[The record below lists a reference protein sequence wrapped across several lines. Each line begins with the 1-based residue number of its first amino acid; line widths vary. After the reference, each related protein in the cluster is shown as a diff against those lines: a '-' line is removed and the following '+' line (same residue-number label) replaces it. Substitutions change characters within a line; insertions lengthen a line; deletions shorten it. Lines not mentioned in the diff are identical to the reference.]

1 MDVVGSTVL
10 LLALMAA
17 GYGFFVG
24 ILAIAARRPAV
35 GESAYR
41 AGMAVFPLVTL
52 GTASLLWLIFTNTF
66 SIAYVAEHS
75 ARELSPVYKLAV
87 LWAGQRGSL
96 LFWSWLLSIFLF
108 VALVANRR
116 KHRELM
122 PLVATILCG
131 VQFFFLLLNTVV
143 ASPFSLL
150 GVTTASGATQIVTPP
165 NGTGLNPLLQ
175 YFEMV
180 LHPPLLYLGYTGFS
194 VPFAF
199 ALAALI
205 KRYPA
210 ERWVPLVRRWS
221 LWAWTFLGIGILLG
235 AHWAYA
241 VLGWGGYWGWDPVE
255 NASLMP
261 WITATAFLHAA
272 VVQQKRG
279 MLRVWSASLLLLTF
293 VLSVFGTFLTRSGIV
308 NSVHA
313 FAQSPVG
320 PWLGGFFAVLT
331 VVTIWGLAR
340 GWRTLEGEN
349 RLGEIMSRESAVLFG
364 ILLLLASFVAVFAGT
379 MFPVFSQWMAGAKI
393 TVGPP
398 FFDRMNVPIALLL
411 LVLMGLGPLLAWK
424 RTQTAVFLRKAAWP
438 AAAGIGA
445 GVAAGI
451 LGAGSMKAIL
461 AIALGAFVVVVIAL
475 EFARAARSVSAHSG
489 VNFVSAIGQVAM
501 QDTRRYGGYIAHL
514 GLVLIFFGIAGQ
526 AMNRNVKKMMTVG
539 SSMRLG
545 SYTLVAQDFDQTQ
558 GPNYQGERA
567 SIEVLDRGRSTMML
581 FPEIRYYPET
591 RMTATRVAIYSSL
604 ARDLYVV
611 YAGNDERTGA
621 PEIHAF
627 MNPLVHW
634 IWLGG
639 LVLVL
644 GTLLA
649 MIPSARPVMTASAR
663 VPVSVAETAAAP
675 APMKPDL
682 VTRGHR

>member
-1 MDVVGSTVL
+1 MDVVGSTAL
-10 LLALMAA
+10 LLALVAA

-24 ILAIAARRPAV
+24 ILAITARRPAV

-52 GTASLLWLIFTNTF
+52 GTVSLLWLIFTNTF

-75 ARELSPVYKLAV
+75 ARELTPVYKLAV

-150 GVTTASGATQIVTPP
+150 GVTTSSGATQIVAPP
-165 NGTGLNPLLQ
+165 NGMGLNPLLQ

-210 ERWVPLVRRWS
+210 DRWVPLVRRWS
-221 LWAWTFLGIGILLG
+221 LVAWTFLGIGILLG

-340 GWRTLEGEN
+340 GWKTLEGEG
-349 RLGEIMSRESAVLFG
+349 RLGEIVSRESAVLFG

-398 FFDRMNVPIALLL
+398 FFDKMNVPIALLL
-411 LVLMGLGPLLAWK
+411 LLLMGLGPLLAWK
-424 RTQTAVFLRKAAWP
+424 RTQMAVFLRKAVWP
-438 AAAGIGA
+438 AAAGIAA
-445 GVAAGI
+445 GVAAGV
-451 LGAGSMKAIL
+451 LGAGSIQAIL
-461 AIALGAFVVVVIAL
+461 AISLGTFVVVVIAL
-475 EFARAARSVSAHSG
+475 EFARAARAVAAHTG

-526 AMNRNVKKMMTVG
+526 AMNRDVKKMMTAG

-558 GPNYQGERA
+558 GANYQGERA
-567 SIEVLDRGRSTMML
+567 SIEVLDNGRSKLML
-581 FPEIRYYPET
+581 FPEVRYYPDS

-611 YAGNDERTGA
+611 YAGNDERTGK

-627 MNPLVHW
+627 LNPLVHW

-649 MIPSARPVMTASAR
+649 MIPSVRPIMTAAAR
-663 VPVSVAETAAAP
+663 VPVAVAETAAAP
-675 APMKPDL
+675 APAEPDL